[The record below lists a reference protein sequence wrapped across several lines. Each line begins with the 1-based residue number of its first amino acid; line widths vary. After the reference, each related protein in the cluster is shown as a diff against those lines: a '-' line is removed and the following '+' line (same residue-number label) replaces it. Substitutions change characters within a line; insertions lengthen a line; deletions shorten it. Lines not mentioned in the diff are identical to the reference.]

1 MKIFL
6 LIVTVGTAVAGI
18 VKDKDKDLPSEPSL
32 SSKAN
37 IDSSQ
42 IEDRQDKQDSLLTP
56 VLHQTKPDSLPEI
69 LVNNPTTGLS
79 VQTLPSPIQFAQAV
93 PKQPYIPG
101 QNKQQFTKPFP
112 ATPDTPLYYL
122 LRSDSQTKPYPAVTN
137 SEYNPQILVNNPN
150 TGLSVQ
156 TLPSPVQFAQA
167 VAKQPY
173 APGQNKQQYTK
184 PFPADSDNSQGY
196 NPQLLVNNPGSA
208 ISAQT
213 LPSPI
218 QFAEPDAKQNFVL
231 LNPIRQT
238 RPAPQQ
244 LPGFLP
250 QVLQQ
255 TRPIEDTV
263 LTRSGPASFLPGVST
278 RPSYPPGYT
287 VARNTPPT
295 DTASEY
301 SGLKTLLYI
310 F

>member
-1 MKIFL
+1 
-6 LIVTVGTAVAGI
+6 VTNSGYN
-18 VKDKDKDLPSEPSL
+18 P
-32 SSKAN
+32 
-37 IDSSQ
+37 Q
-42 IEDRQDKQDSLLTP
+42 
-56 VLHQTKPDSLPEI
+56 I

-79 VQTLPSPIQFAQAV
+79 VQTLPSPIQFAQEVA
-93 PKQPYIPG
+93 KQPYVPG

-112 ATPDTPLYYL
+112 ATSETPLYYL

-137 SEYNPQILVNNPN
+137 SEYNPQILVNNPT

-156 TLPSPVQFAQA
+156 TLPSPIEFAQA

-173 APGQNKQQYTK
+173 APGQNKQQFTK

-196 NPQLLVNNPGSA
+196 NPQLLVNNPSSA

-213 LPSPI
+213 LPSPV

-238 RPAPQQ
+238 RPAPEQ

-255 TRPIEDTV
+255 TRPVTIEDTV
-263 LTRSGPASFLPGVST
+263 LTRNGPAGFLPGVST
-278 RPSYPPGYT
+278 RPSYPPGYA
-287 VARNTPPT
+287 VSRNTLPA
-295 DTASEY
+295 DTASDY

>member
-1 MKIFL
+1 MGRLCFSHIDKKEKERYQRSEMKIFL

-122 LRSDSQTKPYPAVTN
+122 LRSDSQTKPYPA
-137 SEYNPQILVNNPN
+137 
-150 TGLSVQ
+150 
-156 TLPSPVQFAQA
+156 
-167 VAKQPY
+167 
-173 APGQNKQQYTK
+173 
-184 PFPADSDNSQGY
+184 
-196 NPQLLVNNPGSA
+196 
-208 ISAQT
+208 
-213 LPSPI
+213 
-218 QFAEPDAKQNFVL
+218 
-231 LNPIRQT
+231 
-238 RPAPQQ
+238 
-244 LPGFLP
+244 
-250 QVLQQ
+250 
-255 TRPIEDTV
+255 
-263 LTRSGPASFLPGVST
+263 
-278 RPSYPPGYT
+278 GYT